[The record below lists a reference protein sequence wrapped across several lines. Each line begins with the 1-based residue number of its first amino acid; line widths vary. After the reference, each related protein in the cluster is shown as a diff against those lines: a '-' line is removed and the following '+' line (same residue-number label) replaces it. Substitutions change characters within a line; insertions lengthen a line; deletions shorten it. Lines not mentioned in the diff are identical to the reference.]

1 VAARSPAST
10 APRPRSRARTAKHH
24 VDWAVHARST
34 VMDARRYTRFVTIM
48 KRALLLAAAALLI
61 AVLAYSLQPRDTSRF
76 AMTTFAQL
84 GKIANDLSMVKPH
97 LVGADSDGNPFVVT
111 ADLAIQDPHNV
122 HRARLF
128 NVEADTTTKDHAWI
142 NARSP
147 RGFLDSDANKLW
159 LSENVSLFTDS
170 GYEVHTKAAFIDMAP
185 ACLPSGAPPSRPRPG
200 KPPPRCATTSVRGDV
215 PVNGQGP
222 LGTFRADRF
231 RIEKGSKHIY
241 LLGHVR
247 MTLYPDKM
255 APASKSGKPA
265 KPATK
270 TTKTMKT

>member
-1 VAARSPAST
+1 MAAESPASS
-10 APRPRSRARTAKHH
+10 APRPRTRARPAKHH

-34 VMDARRYTRFVTIM
+34 VMNAQRYTRFVTIM

-84 GKIANDLSMVKPH
+84 GKIANDLSMLKPH
-97 LVGADSDGNPFVVT
+97 LTGTDSDGNPFVVT
-111 ADLAIQDPHNV
+111 ADLAIQDPRNV

-128 NVEADTTTKDHAWI
+128 NVEADTTTKDKTWI

-159 LSENVSLFTDS
+159 LNEDVSLFTDS
-170 GYEVHTKAAFIDMAP
+170 GYEVHTKTAFIDMAP
-185 ACLPSGAPPSRPRPG
+185 ACLPSGAPPSPPRKG

-215 PVNGQGP
+215 PVSGHGP

-241 LLGHVR
+241 LIGHVK
-247 MTLYPDKM
+247 MTIYPNKM
-255 APASKSGKPA
+255 EQASKPGKPA
-265 KPATK
+265 QAARK
-270 TTKTMKT
+270 TAKT